1 MSKLAFACA
10 LICDAALS
18 TIESRLTM
26 QLMILLCPGSLHA
39 SKMVLV
45 CGVVL
50 YMNALPVIDL
60 GAEAAALAA
69 PLKRL
74 LVIEGVSTISMLPV
88 LQGDKV
94 RFSSGRLRTPSY
106 PVRT

>member
-45 CGVVL
+45 WGVEW
-50 YMNALPVIDL
+50 YMNALPMADL
-60 GAEAAALAA
+60 GAEAAAA

-74 LVIEGVSTISMLPV
+74 LVVEGVSTISMV
-88 LQGDKV
+88 LGDRNK
-94 RFSSGRLRTPSY
+94 FASTAALRD
-106 PVRT
+106 